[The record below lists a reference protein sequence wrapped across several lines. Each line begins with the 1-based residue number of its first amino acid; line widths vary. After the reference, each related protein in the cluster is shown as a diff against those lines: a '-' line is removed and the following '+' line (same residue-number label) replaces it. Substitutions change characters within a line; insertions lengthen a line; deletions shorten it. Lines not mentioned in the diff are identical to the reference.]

1 MIDVFLDSLIDSLK
15 VFGIS
20 FILYFIFSFVHEKVN
35 KIFLKHKEISPLI
48 GASCGLIPEC
58 GISVVGADMYQK
70 RQISMGTI
78 LAIFFACSDEAIFV
92 LCSDYK
98 KIIYVIP
105 LLLIKW
111 ILGMTLGYV
120 VDLFI
125 RKKEELKPN
134 DLHVDC
140 CEHHHHH
147 HSEVK
152 ETFVFTH
159 ILHPLFHCF
168 KIFLYVFVV
177 NVFFGIL
184 VYLIGEDRIIS
195 FLGTNEFL
203 GPIFASIIGLIPNC
217 AASVLMTELFLMN
230 GLSFG
235 ALVTGLSVN
244 AGVGLFYLMKFK
256 ETRKNSLIML
266 LILFLYS
273 LTIGYIVFG
282 LMKVIL

>member
-1 MIDVFLDSLIDSLK
+1 MIDVLLDSLIDSLK
-15 VFGIS
+15 VFAIS
-20 FILYFIFSFVHEKVN
+20 FILYFIFSFIHEKVTN
-35 KIFLKHKEISPLI
+35 TFKKHKEISPLI

-78 LAIFFACSDEAIFV
+78 LAIFFACSDEAVFI

-111 ILGMTLGYV
+111 IFGMGLGYV
-120 VDLFI
+120 TDLLI
-125 RKKEELKPN
+125 RKKEDLNPN

-147 HSEVK
+147 HNEVK
-152 ETFVFTH
+152 ESFLFTH
-159 ILHPLFHCF
+159 LLHPLLHCV
-168 KIFLYVFVV
+168 KIFLYVFIV
-177 NVFFGIL
+177 NIIFGIL
-184 VYLIGEDRIIS
+184 VYLVGEERIIS
-195 FLGTNEFL
+195 FLGANEFL

-217 AASVLMTELFLMN
+217 ASSVIMTELFLMN

-244 AGVGLFYLMKFK
+244 AGVGLFYLLKFK
-256 ETRKNSLIML
+256 EMRKNSLLML
-266 LILFLYS
+266 LILFMYS
-273 LTIGYIVFG
+273 LAIGYIIFG
-282 LMKVIL
+282 IMKVIM